1 MVLETIIFFIFAIL
15 TILFIVLTIIDIIN
29 GGDAGG
35 IFVVFLIVFGFCTI
49 SSIITPYSKNIFF
62 ENKYNL
68 NDMIDET
75 NYKVKVLELTET
87 EPIDYIE
94 IDKYIFNRVTFQI
107 HTNDKSK
114 YIEYIEDKNDFE
126 KYKK

>member
-1 MVLETIIFFIFAIL
+1 MVFGTVIFFIFAIL
-15 TILFIVLTIIDIIN
+15 TILFVVLTIISIIN
-29 GGDAGG
+29 DEDASGALFTF
-35 IFVVFLIVFGFCTI
+35 IVVCGAITI
-49 SSIITPYSKNIFF
+49 GSLLVPYSTNIFF
-62 ENKYNL
+62 ENEYNL

-75 NYKVKVLELTET
+75 NYKVTVLELKET

-94 IDKYIFNRVTFQI
+94 IDNYIFNRVTFVI

-114 YIEYIEDKNDFE
+114 YIEDENNFE

>member
-1 MVLETIIFFIFAIL
+1 MILETIMFFIFAIL
-15 TILFIVLTIIDIIN
+15 TILFVILTIISIVNNEDFS
-29 GGDAGG
+29 GVLG
-35 IFVVFLIVFGFCTI
+35 IFIAICGAMTI
-49 SSIITPYSKNIFF
+49 GSFFTPYSKNIFF
-62 ENKYNL
+62 ENEYNL

-75 NYKVKVLELTET
+75 NYKVIVLELTKT

-94 IDKYIFNRVTFQI
+94 IDNYIFNRVTFEI

-114 YIEYIEDKNDFE
+114 YIEDKNDFE

>member
-1 MVLETIIFFIFAIL
+1 MVFGTVIFFIFAIL
-15 TILFIVLTIIDIIN
+15 TILFIVLTIISTIN
-29 GGDAGG
+29 DGDWSDSLF
-35 IFVVFLIVFGFCTI
+35 IFITVCGAITI
-49 SSIITPYSKNIFF
+49 GSLVTPYSTDVFF
-62 ENKYNL
+62 ENEYNL

-75 NYKVKVLELTET
+75 DYKVRVSELTKT

-94 IDKYIFNRVTFQI
+94 INNYIFNRVTFVI

-114 YIEYIEDKNDFE
+114 YIEDKNNFE

>member
-1 MVLETIIFFIFAIL
+1 MVFGTVIFFIFAIL
-15 TILFIVLTIIDIIN
+15 TILFVVLTIISIIN
-29 GGDAGG
+29 DGDGSGALFTF
-35 IFVVFLIVFGFCTI
+35 IVVCGAITI
-49 SSIITPYSKNIFF
+49 GSLLVPYSTNIFF
-62 ENKYNL
+62 ENEYNL

-75 NYKVKVLELTET
+75 NYKVTVLELKET

-94 IDKYIFNRVTFQI
+94 IDNYIFNRVTFVI

-114 YIEYIEDKNDFE
+114 YIEDENNFE

>member
-1 MVLETIIFFIFAIL
+1 MVFGTVIFFIFAIL
-15 TILFIVLTIIDIIN
+15 TILFIVLTIISTVNAEDCS
-29 GGDAGG
+29 GAL
-35 IFVVFLIVFGFCTI
+35 FVFTIVCIAITI
-49 SSIITPYSKNIFF
+49 ASIVTPYSTDIFF
-62 ENKYNL
+62 ENEYNL

-75 NYKVKVLELTET
+75 DYKVRVLELTKT

-94 IDKYIFNRVTFQI
+94 INNYIFNRVTFAI

-114 YIEYIEDKNDFE
+114 YIEDKNNFE

>member
-1 MVLETIIFFIFAIL
+1 MILETIMFFIFAIL
-15 TILFIVLTIIDIIN
+15 TILFVVLTIISIIN
-29 GGDAGG
+29 DGDGSGALT
-35 IFVVFLIVFGFCTI
+35 IFIVICSAMTI
-49 SSIITPYSKNIFF
+49 GSLFTPYSKNIFF
-62 ENKYNL
+62 ENEYNL

-75 NYKVKVLELTET
+75 NYKVIVLELTKT

-94 IDKYIFNRVTFQI
+94 IDNYIFNRVTFEI

-114 YIEYIEDKNDFE
+114 YIEDKNDFE